1 MLLTEIPH
9 GCGREE
15 QQNKWMRRLG
25 ILKEKKF
32 TRLPRSKAT
41 PD

>member
-15 QQNKWMRRLG
+15 QQNKWMRRLR
-25 ILKEKKF
+25 ILKEKAA
-32 TRLPRSKAT
+32 RN
-41 PD
+41 